1 MTHTSMMQPGRADQ
15 TEAQRLTH
23 ALATYLTHTSDE
35 EAFLFGQYSELDRQQ
50 TIRPTELAQKCAR
63 LIDPL
68 LEATGGAAKIKSK
81 TALEAA
87 VLETLSRNPSRQIC
101 TTKPR
106 HELCKYIVSQVYGAT
121 GDYTRVVFTSV
132 FKTSVKQFLN
142 YFLNFG

>member
-1 MTHTSMMQPGRADQ
+1 MTHASMMQPGGADQ

-35 EAFLFGQYSELDRQQ
+35 DAFLFGVYSEMHRQQ
-50 TIRPTELAQKCAR
+50 TVRPTDLAQKCAG
-63 LIDPL
+63 LVDPL
-68 LEATGGAAKIKSK
+68 LEATSNSAKIRCK
-81 TALEAA
+81 TSLEAA

-121 GDYTRVVFTSV
+121 GDYTRVFFYIS
-132 FKTSVKQFLN
+132 F
-142 YFLNFG
+142 